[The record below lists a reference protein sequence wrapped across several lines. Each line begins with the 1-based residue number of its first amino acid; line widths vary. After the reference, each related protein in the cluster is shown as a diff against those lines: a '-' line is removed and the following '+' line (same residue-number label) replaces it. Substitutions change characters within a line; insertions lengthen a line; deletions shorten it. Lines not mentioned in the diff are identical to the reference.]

1 MMEELEIRQKV
12 VTLHNDLR
20 AVNMPD
26 QYKSLFVSILMLDE
40 VEMLAKND
48 TDRLIVDISAVINH
62 RFSGEQAKRI
72 LEKFIK
78 SCTTSLICERKNCEK
93 YSLWWFLQQLVL

>member
-40 VEMLAKND
+40 VEIARKK
-48 TDRLIVDISAVINH
+48 RYRSAYCGYFRCH
-62 RFSGEQAKRI
+62 
-72 LEKFIK
+72 
-78 SCTTSLICERKNCEK
+78 
-93 YSLWWFLQQLVL
+93 